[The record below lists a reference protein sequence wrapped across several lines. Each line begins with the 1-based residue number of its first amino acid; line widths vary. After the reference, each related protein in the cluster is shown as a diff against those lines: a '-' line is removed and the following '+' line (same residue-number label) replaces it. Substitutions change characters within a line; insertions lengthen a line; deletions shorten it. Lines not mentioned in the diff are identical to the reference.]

1 MTFFSFV
8 IIMLGGLMKI
18 IKFSKLKSNKYNV
31 TLEDGEVLKLYDDVI
46 VKYSLIRYKEIKDEE
61 LDDLV
66 KYNESLD
73 AYYSALKYLTIKMR
87 SEWELKKYLS
97 RKYED
102 DIINETISKLKK
114 DGYINRELY
123 IKCYVDDAVTLSND
137 GPNKIR
143 KNLSKLGFFD
153 DEMEYVTEIED
164 EVWLNKLDKII
175 SKKINSNHR
184 YSNNKL
190 KEKLLYDL
198 SNEGYYKWMIEQV
211 IKSKEFKEDDTLVQK
226 EYDKLFRKLSRK
238 YDGSELSYQIK
249 QRLYVKGFNSNE
261 VEKVFLKN

>member
-1 MTFFSFV
+1 
-8 IIMLGGLMKI
+8 
-18 IKFSKLKSNKYNV
+18 
-31 TLEDGEVLKLYDDVI
+31 
-46 VKYSLIRYKEIKDEE
+46 
-61 LDDLV
+61 
-66 KYNESLD
+66 
-73 AYYSALKYLTIKMR
+73 MR

-261 VEKVFLKN
+261 IEKVFLKN

>member
-1 MTFFSFV
+1 MVFFSFV

-102 DIINETISKLKK
+102 DVINETISKLKK
-114 DGYINRELY
+114 DGYLNRELY
-123 IKCYVDDAVTLSND
+123 IKCYVDDAVALSNV

-143 KNLSKLGFFD
+143 KELSKLGFFD
-153 DEMEYVTEIED
+153 DEMEYVSLIDD
-164 EVWLNKLDKII
+164 EVWLGKLDKIV

-184 YSNNKL
+184 YSTNKL

-198 SNEGYYKWMIEQV
+198 SNDGYYKWMIEQV
-211 IKSKEFKEDDTLVQK
+211 IKSKEFKEDDGLVQK
-226 EYDKLFRKLSRK
+226 EYDKLYRKLARK
-238 YDGSELSYQIK
+238 YDGSELTYQIR
-249 QRLYVKGFNSNE
+249 QRLYMKGFNSLE
-261 VEKVFLKN
+261 IEKVFSKN